1 MKYSLNMLTTN
12 VKVSHRSQPS
22 MAFDLS
28 VGQLAGSGCL
38 HGLVRSSW
46 ILDSSDLPVL
56 SAAQG
61 PIEHGDI
68 LNGGGLRD
76 M

>member
-1 MKYSLNMLTTN
+1 
-12 VKVSHRSQPS
+12 